1 MPDFNQQVIEEFR
14 ANGGRVG
21 GMFEGAAL
29 LLLTTTGARSGQ
41 AHTNPAVYMRDGA
54 RLLVFASNA
63 GGPKH
68 PAWFHNLSADPYVTV
83 ELGTPEGTVER
94 FGATAVVT
102 EGEERD
108 RLYAEQADRD
118 PGFAAYQAATDRTI
132 PVVALHRV
140 DLGDPARHR
149 AIADHLIKVHA
160 ELRAE
165 LAALREGLGSA
176 AEEATDA
183 AGSAEDASGPAGS
196 TDAAEDASDPAG
208 STDATGAVVRDTP
221 TLGRRLARHC
231 LTFCGALH
239 AHHHNE
245 DSAFDLLEREFPELS
260 DSLDRMREEHK
271 VVARTVEE
279 LEALLASGAAPATL
293 RTEVDRLATR
303 LEEHFTYEEAQLVPA
318 LTRSRAVPG
327 VS

>member
-1 MPDFNQQVIEEFR
+1 MSDVNQQVIEEFR

-29 LLLTTTGARSGQ
+29 LLLTTTGARSGR
-41 AHTNPAVYMRDGA
+41 AHTNPAVFVRDGS

-63 GGPKH
+63 GGAKH
-68 PAWFHNLSADPYVTV
+68 PAWFHNLRADPHVTV

-94 FGATAVVT
+94 FAARAVVT

-108 RLYAEQADRD
+108 RLYAEQAARD
-118 PGFAAYQAATDRTI
+118 PGFAAYQAGTDRTI

-140 DLGDPARHR
+140 DLTDPARRR
-149 AIADHLIKVHA
+149 AIADHLTKVHA

-165 LAALREGLGSA
+165 LTALREGLDSA
-176 AEEATDA
+176 ATE
-183 AGSAEDASGPAGS
+183 AEDVAG
-196 TDAAEDASDPAG
+196 AAA
-208 STDATGAVVRDTP
+208 RDTP
-221 TLGRRLARHC
+221 ALGRRLARHC

-245 DSAFDLLEREFPELS
+245 DSVFDLLEREFPELS
-260 DSLDRMREEHK
+260 DSLDRMREEHN

-279 LEALLASGAAPATL
+279 LEALLTSGVAPATL
-293 RTEVDRLATR
+293 RADVDRLATR

-318 LTRSRAVPG
+318 LTRSRVVPG
-327 VS
+327 T

>member
-1 MPDFNQQVIEEFR
+1 MSDFNRQVIEEFR

-21 GMFEGAAL
+21 GMFEGASL
-29 LLLTTTGARSGQ
+29 LLLTTTGARSGR
-41 AHTNPAVYMRDGA
+41 AHTNPAVYVRDGA

-108 RLYAEQADRD
+108 RLYAEQEERD
-118 PGFAAYQAATDRTI
+118 PGFAAYQAATDRVI

-149 AIADHLIKVHA
+149 AIADHLVKVHA

-165 LAALREGLGSA
+165 LTALREGLGSA
-176 AEEATDA
+176 PDPAGPTDA
-183 AGSAEDASGPAGS
+183 AGTA
-196 TDAAEDASDPAG
+196 
-208 STDATGAVVRDTP
+208 VRDTP
-221 TLGRRLARHC
+221 ALGGRLARHC
-231 LTFCGALH
+231 LAFCGALH

-245 DSAFDLLEREFPELS
+245 DSAFDLLEREFPELTG
-260 DSLDRMREEHK
+260 SLDRMREEHK
-271 VVARTVEE
+271 VVARTVAE
-279 LEALLASGAAPATL
+279 LEALLTSGAAPATL
-293 RTEVDRLATR
+293 RAEADRLAAR

-327 VS
+327 N

>member
-1 MPDFNQQVIEEFR
+1 MSDFNQQVIEEFR

-29 LLLTTTGARSGQ
+29 LLLTTTGARSGR
-41 AHTNPAVYMRDGA
+41 AHTNPAVYVRDGA

-118 PGFAAYQAATDRTI
+118 PGFAAYQAATDRII

-140 DLGDPARHR
+140 DFADPARHR
-149 AIADHLIKVHA
+149 AIADHLVTVHA

-176 AEEATDA
+176 KAETVGVAGAEATEGV
-183 AGSAEDASGPAGS
+183 AGRE
-196 TDAAEDASDPAG
+196 
-208 STDATGAVVRDTP
+208 TP
-221 TLGRRLARHC
+221 TLGRQLARHC

-245 DSAFDLLEREFPELS
+245 DGAFDLLEHEFPELS
-260 DSLDRMREEHK
+260 ESLDRMREEHK

-279 LEALLASGAAPATL
+279 LEALLASGAEPAIL
-293 RTEVDRLATR
+293 RAEVERLATR
-303 LEEHFTYEEAQLVPA
+303 LEEHFTYEEEQLVPA
-318 LTRSRAVPG
+318 LMRTRAVPG
-327 VS
+327 A

>member
-1 MPDFNQQVIEEFR
+1 MSDFNQQVIEEFR

-29 LLLTTTGARSGQ
+29 LLLTTTGARSGR
-41 AHTNPAVYMRDGA
+41 AHTNPAVYVRDGA

-118 PGFAAYQAATDRTI
+118 PGFAAYQAATDRII

-140 DLGDPARHR
+140 DFTDPARHR
-149 AIADHLIKVHA
+149 AIADHLVAVHA

-165 LAALREGLGSA
+165 LAALREGLGA
-176 AEEATDA
+176 AATEGTADA
-183 AGSAEDASGPAGS
+183 AGAAGR
-196 TDAAEDASDPAG
+196 A
-208 STDATGAVVRDTP
+208 TP
-221 TLGRRLARHC
+221 TLGHQLARHC

-245 DSAFDLLEREFPELS
+245 DGAFDLLEHEFPELS
-260 DSLDRMREEHK
+260 DSLDRMREEHE

-279 LEALLASGAAPATL
+279 LEELLASGAEPVTL
-293 RTEVDRLATR
+293 RAEVERLATR
-303 LEEHFTYEEAQLVPA
+303 LEEYFAYEEEQLVPA
-318 LTRSRAVPG
+318 LTRTRAVPG
-327 VS
+327 A

>member
-1 MPDFNQQVIEEFR
+1 MSDFNQQVIEEFR

-29 LLLTTTGARSGQ
+29 LLLTTTGARSGR
-41 AHTNPAVYMRDGA
+41 AHTNPAVYVRDGA

-63 GGPKH
+63 GGPRN

-118 PGFAAYQAATDRTI
+118 PGFAAYQAATDRII

-149 AIADHLIKVHA
+149 AIADHLVKVHA

-165 LAALREGLGSA
+165 LTALREGLESA
-176 AEEATDA
+176 AEEAT
-183 AGSAEDASGPAGS
+183 EPA
-196 TDAAEDASDPAG
+196 
-208 STDATGAVVRDTP
+208 DATDPVDEAGTVVRGAP

-279 LEALLASGAAPATL
+279 LEALLASEAAPAIL
-293 RTEVDRLATR
+293 RAEVDRLANR
-303 LEEHFTYEEAQLVPA
+303 LEEHFAYEEAQLVPA
-318 LTRSRAVPG
+318 LTRSRAVPE
-327 VS
+327 S

>member
-1 MPDFNQQVIEEFR
+1 MPDFNRQVIEEFR

-29 LLLTTTGARSGQ
+29 LLLTTTGARSGR
-41 AHTNPAVYMRDGA
+41 AHTNPAVYVRDGA

-108 RLYAEQADRD
+108 RLYAEQAERD
-118 PGFAAYQAATDRTI
+118 PGFAAYQAATDRLI

-149 AIADHLIKVHA
+149 AIADHLVKVHA

-165 LAALREGLGSA
+165 LTALREGLGSA
-176 AEEATDA
+176 AAETAGTAEAT
-183 AGSAEDASGPAGS
+183 GPAGS
-196 TDAAEDASDPAG
+196 ADASEATGPAG
-208 STDATGAVVRDTP
+208 SADAAATADTVVRGTP
-221 TLGRRLARHC
+221 TLGGQLARHC

-279 LEALLASGAAPATL
+279 LEALLTSGAAPATL
-293 RTEVDRLATR
+293 RAEVDRLAAR
-303 LEEHFTYEEAQLVPA
+303 LEEHFAYEEAQLVPA
-318 LTRSRAVPG
+318 LTRSRPEPRN
-327 VS
+327 

>member
-1 MPDFNQQVIEEFR
+1 MPDFNQLVIEEFR

-29 LLLTTTGARSGQ
+29 LLLTTTGARSGR
-41 AHTNPAVYMRDGA
+41 AHTNPAVYVRDGA

-68 PAWFHNLSADPYVTV
+68 PAWFHNLSADPFVTV
-83 ELGTPEGTVER
+83 ELGTTEGTVER
-94 FGATAVVT
+94 FAATAVVT

-118 PGFAAYQAATDRTI
+118 PGFAAYQAATDRII

-140 DLGDPARHR
+140 DLADPARHR

-160 ELRAE
+160 ELRDE
-165 LAALREGLGSA
+165 LTALREGLGV
-176 AEEATDA
+176 T
-183 AGSAEDASGPAGS
+183 
-196 TDAAEDASDPAG
+196 SDIP
-208 STDATGAVVRDTP
+208 P
-221 TLGRRLARHC
+221 LGRGLARHC

-245 DSAFDLLEREFPELS
+245 DSVFDLLEHEFPELS
-260 DSLDRMREEHK
+260 DALDRMREEHK

-279 LEALLASGAAPATL
+279 LEALLTSGAAPAAV
-293 RTEVDRLATR
+293 RTELDRLATR
-303 LEEHFTYEEAQLVPA
+303 LDEHFTYEEAQLVPA
-318 LTRSRAVPG
+318 LTRTRAVPG
-327 VS
+327 A

>member
-1 MPDFNQQVIEEFR
+1 MPDFNRQVIEEFR

-29 LLLTTTGARSGQ
+29 LLLTTTGARSGR
-41 AHTNPAVYMRDGA
+41 AHTNPAVYVRDGA

-108 RLYAEQADRD
+108 RLYAEQAERD
-118 PGFAAYQAATDRTI
+118 PGFAAYQAATDRLI

-149 AIADHLIKVHA
+149 AIADHLVKVHA

-165 LAALREGLGSA
+165 LTALREGLGSA
-176 AEEATDA
+176 ASEAADAADA
-183 AGSAEDASGPAGS
+183 AGPA
-196 TDAAEDASDPAG
+196 DAA
-208 STDATGAVVRDTP
+208 ATADTVVRRTP
-221 TLGRRLARHC
+221 TLGGQLARHC

-279 LEALLASGAAPATL
+279 LEALLTSGAAPATL
-293 RTEVDRLATR
+293 RAEVDRLATR
-303 LEEHFTYEEAQLVPA
+303 LEEHFAYEEAQLVPA
-318 LTRSRAVPG
+318 LTRSRPEPRI
-327 VS
+327 

>member
-1 MPDFNQQVIEEFR
+1 MPDFNRQVIEEFR

-29 LLLTTTGARSGQ
+29 LLLTTTGARSGR
-41 AHTNPAVYMRDGA
+41 AHTNPAVYVRDGA

-102 EGEERD
+102 EGAERD
-108 RLYAEQADRD
+108 RLYAEQAERD
-118 PGFAAYQAATDRTI
+118 PGFAAYQAATDRLI

-149 AIADHLIKVHA
+149 AIADHLVKVHA

-165 LAALREGLGSA
+165 LTALREGLGSA
-176 AEEATDA
+176 ASETAVTAEATGPTGSADA
-183 AGSAEDASGPAGS
+183 ADTASTAD
-196 TDAAEDASDPAG
+196 T
-208 STDATGAVVRDTP
+208 VVRATP
-221 TLGRRLARHC
+221 TLGGQLARHC

-279 LEALLASGAAPATL
+279 LEALLTSGAAPATL
-293 RTEVDRLATR
+293 RAEVDRLATR
-303 LEEHFTYEEAQLVPA
+303 LEEHFAYEEAQLVPA
-318 LTRSRAVPG
+318 LTRSRP
-327 VS
+327 

>member
-1 MPDFNQQVIEEFR
+1 MPDFNRQVIEEFR

-29 LLLTTTGARSGQ
+29 LLLTTTGARSGR
-41 AHTNPAVYMRDGA
+41 AHTNPAVYVRDGA

-108 RLYAEQADRD
+108 RLYAEQAERD
-118 PGFAAYQAATDRTI
+118 PGFAAYQAATDRLI

-149 AIADHLIKVHA
+149 AIADHLVKVHA

-165 LAALREGLGSA
+165 LTALREGLGSA
-176 AEEATDA
+176 ASE
-183 AGSAEDASGPAGS
+183 SAGPAGPA
-196 TDAAEDASDPAG
+196 DAA
-208 STDATGAVVRDTP
+208 ATADTVVRGTP
-221 TLGRRLARHC
+221 TLGGQLARHC

-260 DSLDRMREEHK
+260 DSLDRMREEHR

-279 LEALLASGAAPATL
+279 LEALLTSGAAPATL
-293 RTEVDRLATR
+293 RAEVDRLATR
-303 LEEHFTYEEAQLVPA
+303 LEEHFAYEEAQLVPA
-318 LTRSRAVPG
+318 LTRSRPEPRI
-327 VS
+327 

>member
-1 MPDFNQQVIEEFR
+1 MSDLNLQVIAEFR

-29 LLLTTTGARSGQ
+29 LLLTTTGARSGR
-41 AHTNPAVYMRDGA
+41 AHTNPAVYVRDGA

-68 PAWFHNLSADPYVTV
+68 PAWFHNLSADPFVTV

-94 FGATAVVT
+94 FAATAVVT

-118 PGFAAYQAATDRTI
+118 PGFAAYQAATDRII

-140 DLGDPARHR
+140 DLADPARHR
-149 AIADHLIKVHA
+149 AIAGHLVKVHA
-160 ELRAE
+160 ELRDE
-165 LAALREGLGSA
+165 LTALREGLGSA
-176 AEEATDA
+176 EAEAEGA
-183 AGSAEDASGPAGS
+183 A
-196 TDAAEDASDPAG
+196 
-208 STDATGAVVRDTP
+208 VRDAP
-221 TLGRRLARHC
+221 GPGRRLARHC

-245 DSAFDLLEREFPELS
+245 DSVFDLLQHEFPELA
-260 DSLDRMREEHK
+260 DSLDRMREEHR

-279 LEALLASGAAPATL
+279 LEALLTSGAAPATL
-293 RTEVDRLATR
+293 LAELDRLATR
-303 LEEHFTYEEAQLVPA
+303 LEEHFAYEEAQLIPA
-318 LTRSRAVPG
+318 LTGTRAAPAP
-327 VS
+327 

>member
-1 MPDFNQQVIEEFR
+1 MPDFNRQVIEEFR

-29 LLLTTTGARSGQ
+29 LLLTTTGARSGR
-41 AHTNPAVYMRDGA
+41 AHTNPAVYVRDGA

-83 ELGTPEGTVER
+83 ELGTPEGTIER

-108 RLYAEQADRD
+108 RLYTEQAERD
-118 PGFAAYQAATDRTI
+118 PGFAAYQAATDRVI

-149 AIADHLIKVHA
+149 AIADHLVKVHA

-165 LAALREGLGSA
+165 LTALREGLGSA
-176 AEEATDA
+176 AADA
-183 AGSAEDASGPAGS
+183 AGPAGS
-196 TDAAEDASDPAG
+196 AATADAAD
-208 STDATGAVVRDTP
+208 TVVRGTP
-221 TLGRRLARHC
+221 TLGGQLARHC

-279 LEALLASGAAPATL
+279 LEALLTSGAAPATL
-293 RTEVDRLATR
+293 RAEVDRLAAR

-318 LTRSRAVPG
+318 LTRSRPEPRT
-327 VS
+327 

>member
-29 LLLTTTGARSGQ
+29 LLLTTTGARSGR
-41 AHTNPAVYMRDGA
+41 AHTNPAVYVRDGA

-83 ELGTPEGTVER
+83 ELGTAEGTVER

-102 EGEERD
+102 EGQERD

-149 AIADHLIKVHA
+149 AIADHLVTVHT

-165 LAALREGLGSA
+165 LAALREGLRSTAGAVTDPPDSA
-176 AEEATDA
+176 
-183 AGSAEDASGPAGS
+183 
-196 TDAAEDASDPAG
+196 
-208 STDATGAVVRDTP
+208 DATGTVARDNP
-221 TLGRRLARHC
+221 PPGRRLARHC

-260 DSLDRMREEHK
+260 GSLDRMREEHK

-279 LEALLASGAAPATL
+279 LEALLASGAAPAAL
-293 RTEVDRLATR
+293 RAEVDRLATR
-303 LEEHFTYEEAQLVPA
+303 LEEHFTYEEAHLVPA
-318 LTRSRAVPG
+318 LTRTRAVPG
-327 VS
+327 T

>member
-1 MPDFNQQVIEEFR
+1 MPDFNRQVIEEFR

-29 LLLTTTGARSGQ
+29 LLLTTTGARSGR
-41 AHTNPAVYMRDGA
+41 AHTNPAVYVRDGA

-108 RLYAEQADRD
+108 RLYAEQAERD
-118 PGFAAYQAATDRTI
+118 PGFAAYQAATDRLI

-149 AIADHLIKVHA
+149 AIADHLVKVHA

-165 LAALREGLGSA
+165 LTALREGLGSA
-176 AEEATDA
+176 AAETAVTAEATGPTGSADA
-183 AGSAEDASGPAGS
+183 ADTASTAD
-196 TDAAEDASDPAG
+196 T
-208 STDATGAVVRDTP
+208 VVRGTP
-221 TLGRRLARHC
+221 TLGGQLARHC

-279 LEALLASGAAPATL
+279 LEALLTSGAAPTTL
-293 RTEVDRLATR
+293 RAEVDRLATR
-303 LEEHFTYEEAQLVPA
+303 LEEHFAYEEAQLVPA
-318 LTRSRAVPG
+318 LTRSRP
-327 VS
+327 

>member
-1 MPDFNQQVIEEFR
+1 MPDFNRQVIEEFR

-29 LLLTTTGARSGQ
+29 LLLTTTGARSGR
-41 AHTNPAVYMRDGA
+41 AHTNPAVYVRDGA

-102 EGEERD
+102 AGEERD
-108 RLYAEQADRD
+108 RLYAEQAARD
-118 PGFAAYQAATDRTI
+118 PGFAAYQAATDRII

-149 AIADHLIKVHA
+149 AIADHLVKVHT

-165 LAALREGLGSA
+165 LTALREGLESA
-176 AEEATDA
+176 AAKAT
-183 AGSAEDASGPAGS
+183 GPTGS
-196 TDAAEDASDPAG
+196 TPTAG
-208 STDATGAVVRDTP
+208 TEVRGTP
-221 TLGRRLARHC
+221 TLGGRLARHC

-279 LEALLASGAAPATL
+279 LEALLTSGAAPAAL
-293 RTEVDRLATR
+293 RAEVDRLATR

-318 LTRSRAVPG
+318 LTRSRAVPE
-327 VS
+327 S

>member
-1 MPDFNQQVIEEFR
+1 MPDFNRQVIDEFR

-29 LLLTTTGARSGQ
+29 LLLTTTGARSGR
-41 AHTNPAVYMRDGA
+41 AHTNPAVYVRDGE

-118 PGFAAYQAATDRTI
+118 PGFAAYQAATDRVI

-140 DLGDPARHR
+140 DLADPARHR
-149 AIADHLIKVHA
+149 AIADHLVKVHA

-176 AEEATDA
+176 AEEAPDPGDA
-183 AGSAEDASGPAGS
+183 AGTAG
-196 TDAAEDASDPAG
+196 T
-208 STDATGAVVRDTP
+208 VVRGAP
-221 TLGRRLARHC
+221 ALGRRLARHC

-260 DSLDRMREEHK
+260 DALDRMREEHK
-271 VVARTVEE
+271 VVARTVAE
-279 LEALLASGAAPATL
+279 LEALLTSGAAPATL

-303 LEEHFTYEEAQLVPA
+303 LEEHFTYEETQLVPA
-318 LTRSRAVPG
+318 LTRSLPLWG
-327 VS
+327 P

>member
-1 MPDFNQQVIEEFR
+1 MPDFNRQVIEEFR
-14 ANGGRVG
+14 ATGGRVG

-29 LLLTTTGARSGQ
+29 LLLTTTGARSGR
-41 AHTNPAVYMRDGA
+41 AHTNPAVYVRDGA

-108 RLYAEQADRD
+108 RLYAEQAERD
-118 PGFAAYQAATDRTI
+118 PGFAAYQAATDRVI

-149 AIADHLIKVHA
+149 AIADHLVKVHA

-165 LAALREGLGSA
+165 LTALREGLGSA
-176 AEEATDA
+176 APEATDPAGPTDA
-183 AGSAEDASGPAGS
+183 AG
-196 TDAAEDASDPAG
+196 T
-208 STDATGAVVRDTP
+208 VVRGTP
-221 TLGRRLARHC
+221 TLGGQLARHC

-279 LEALLASGAAPATL
+279 LEALLTSGAAPATL
-293 RTEVDRLATR
+293 RVEVDRLATR

-318 LTRSRAVPG
+318 LTRSRALPG
-327 VS
+327 T

>member
-1 MPDFNQQVIEEFR
+1 MSDFNRQVIEEFR

-29 LLLTTTGARSGQ
+29 LLLTTTGARSGRP
-41 AHTNPAVYMRDGA
+41 HTNPAVFVRDGA

-68 PAWFHNLSADPYVTV
+68 PTWFHNLRADPHVTV

-94 FGATAVVT
+94 FAATAVVT

-108 RLYAEQADRD
+108 RLYAEQATRD
-118 PGFAAYQAATDRTI
+118 PGFAAYQAGTDRTI

-140 DLGDPARHR
+140 DLTDPVRHH
-149 AIADHLIKVHA
+149 AIADHLVTVHA

-165 LAALREGLGSA
+165 LAALREGLGSTSPDTAVGA
-176 AEEATDA
+176 AA
-183 AGSAEDASGPAGS
+183 ASGAP
-196 TDAAEDASDPAG
+196 D
-208 STDATGAVVRDTP
+208 
-221 TLGRRLARHC
+221 LGRQLARHC

-245 DSAFDLLEREFPELS
+245 DSVFDLLERQFPELS
-260 DSLDRMREEHK
+260 DSLARMREEHK

-279 LEALLASGAAPATL
+279 LEALLTSGAAPAAL
-293 RTEVDRLATR
+293 RAEVDRLATR
-303 LEEHFTYEEAQLVPA
+303 LEEHFTYEEAQLIPT
-318 LTRSRAVPG
+318 LTRIRVAPG
-327 VS
+327 G

>member
-1 MPDFNQQVIEEFR
+1 MPDLNRQVIEEFR

-29 LLLTTTGARSGQ
+29 LLLTTTGARSGR
-41 AHTNPAVYMRDGA
+41 AHTNPAVYVRDGA

-108 RLYAEQADRD
+108 RLYAEQAERD
-118 PGFAAYQAATDRTI
+118 SGFAAYQAATDRVI

-149 AIADHLIKVHA
+149 AIADHLVKVHA
-160 ELRAE
+160 ELRSE

-176 AEEATDA
+176 AEA
-183 AGSAEDASGPAGS
+183 A
-196 TDAAEDASDPAG
+196 DPAG
-208 STDATGAVVRDTP
+208 AAVRDTP
-221 TLGRRLARHC
+221 TPGRQLARHC

-260 DSLDRMREEHK
+260 GSLDRMREEHRA
-271 VVARTVEE
+271 VTRTVEE
-279 LEALLASGAAPATL
+279 LEALLTSGAAPATL

-303 LEEHFTYEEAQLVPA
+303 LEEHFAYEEAQLVPA
-318 LTRSRAVPG
+318 LTRSRTAPG
-327 VS
+327 S

>member
-1 MPDFNQQVIEEFR
+1 MSDFNQQVIEEFR

-29 LLLTTTGARSGQ
+29 LLLTTTGARSGR
-41 AHTNPAVYMRDGA
+41 AHTNPAVYVRDGA

-94 FGATAVVT
+94 FGATAVAT

-118 PGFAAYQAATDRTI
+118 PGFAAYQAATDRII

-140 DLGDPARHR
+140 DFTDPARHR
-149 AIADHLIKVHA
+149 AIADHLVAVHA

-165 LAALREGLGSA
+165 LAALREGLGSPT
-176 AEEATDA
+176 AEAEAEGT
-183 AGSAEDASGPAGS
+183 AGTAGTAGVAGS
-196 TDAAEDASDPAG
+196 TGVAG
-208 STDATGAVVRDTP
+208 TAGRKTP
-221 TLGRRLARHC
+221 TLGHQLARHC

-245 DSAFDLLEREFPELS
+245 DSAFDLLEHEFPELS
-260 DSLDRMREEHK
+260 GSLDRMREEHK

-279 LEALLASGAAPATL
+279 LEELLASGAEPATL
-293 RTEVDRLATR
+293 RAEVERLATR
-303 LEEHFTYEEAQLVPA
+303 LEEHFAYEEEQLVPA
-318 LTRSRAVPG
+318 LTRTRAVPG
-327 VS
+327 A

>member
-1 MPDFNQQVIEEFR
+1 MPDFNRQVIEEFR

-21 GMFEGAAL
+21 GMFEGASL
-29 LLLTTTGARSGQ
+29 LLLTTTGARSGR
-41 AHTNPAVYMRDGA
+41 AHTNPAVYVRDGA

-108 RLYAEQADRD
+108 RLYAEQAERD
-118 PGFAAYQAATDRTI
+118 PGFAAYQAATDRLI
-132 PVVALHRV
+132 PVVALHPV

-149 AIADHLIKVHA
+149 AIADHLVKVHT

-165 LAALREGLGSA
+165 LTALREGLGSA
-176 AEEATDA
+176 ASEAAGPADA
-183 AGSAEDASGPAGS
+183 ADVAGRAGSAEATGTAGS
-196 TDAAEDASDPAG
+196 AATAD
-208 STDATGAVVRDTP
+208 TVVRGTP
-221 TLGRRLARHC
+221 TLGGQLARHC

-279 LEALLASGAAPATL
+279 LEALLTSGAAPATL
-293 RTEVDRLATR
+293 RAEVDRLATR
-303 LEEHFTYEEAQLVPA
+303 LEEHFAYEEAQLVPA
-318 LTRSRAVPG
+318 LTRSRPEPR
-327 VS
+327 S

>member
-1 MPDFNQQVIEEFR
+1 MPDFNRQVIEEFR

-29 LLLTTTGARSGQ
+29 LLLTTTGARSGR
-41 AHTNPAVYMRDGA
+41 AHTNPAVYVRDGA

-108 RLYAEQADRD
+108 RLYAEQAERD
-118 PGFAAYQAATDRTI
+118 PGFAAYQAATDRLI

-149 AIADHLIKVHA
+149 AIADHLVKVHA

-165 LAALREGLGSA
+165 LTALREGLGSA
-176 AEEATDA
+176 ASETDGT
-183 AGSAEDASGPAGS
+183 AGSADTASTAD
-196 TDAAEDASDPAG
+196 T
-208 STDATGAVVRDTP
+208 VVRATP
-221 TLGRRLARHC
+221 TLGGQLARHC

-279 LEALLASGAAPATL
+279 LEALLTSGAAPATL
-293 RTEVDRLATR
+293 RAEVDRLATR
-303 LEEHFTYEEAQLVPA
+303 LEEHFAYEEAQLVPA
-318 LTRSRAVPG
+318 LTRSRPEPRN
-327 VS
+327 